1 MTQAMHN
8 FRTSATIPLQF
19 DTDFSPFFAAE
30 FKDALSWLKNSGFD
44 GAELAIAHPV
54 EVNGAEL
61 RKTLDEYDLQVPT
74 ISTGQSLGLDGISLS
89 DLNDEGRARAV
100 KRIRDYIDLASEIN
114 AIHVTIGMIRGGKY
128 NKDQSERLARLRD
141 SLNECLPYAKSKGIR
156 LILEPIN
163 RYEVEFLHSCEDT
176 VRFLKSLPAGDI
188 GLLYDTFHSNIEDAC
203 MKSTIEE
210 YGDLIFHVHFADS
223 NRHLPGDGHI
233 DFREVC
239 TALEKKGFSG
249 FVSLETL
256 NLPDR
261 EYIKQHAACRI
272 KDDQSFQP

>member
-1 MTQAMHN
+1 MHN
-8 FRTSATIPLQF
+8 FRTSATVPLQF
-19 DTDFSPFFAAE
+19 DTDFSPFFAAG
-30 FKDALSWLKNSGFD
+30 FTDALSWLKNSGFD
-44 GAELAIAHPV
+44 GAELVIARPN

-61 RKTLDEYDLQVPT
+61 RKTLDGYDLQVST
-74 ISTGQSLGLDGISLS
+74 ISTGQAYGLDGLSIS
-89 DLNDEGRARAV
+89 DLNDERRARAV
-100 KRIRDYIDLASEIN
+100 ERVRDYIDLASEIN
-114 AIHVTIGMIRGGKY
+114 AIHVTIGMIRGGADKK
-128 NKDQSERLARLRD
+128 NRTEGITRLRD
-141 SLNECLPYAKSKGIR
+141 SLSECLPYAKNKGIR

-163 RYEVEFLHSCEDT
+163 RYEVDFLHSCEDT
-176 VRFLKSLPAGDI
+176 VRFLKSLPPGDI

-233 DFREVC
+233 DFQDVC
-239 TALEKKGFSG
+239 AALEKKGFSG

-272 KDDQSFQP
+272 NCSVSDY